1 MCRQPCN
8 ILVISWLCI
17 PHQPGYRSK
26 ILGKTIACTVR
37 HNRIG
42 KMQYGCVSLR
52 MRFFPKILERWNEFY
67 QGLRH
72 CLTAKALGPRLVSD
86 LPSSFSQVVNNLFQT
101 CCNKLETSSANTTC
115 WQLVNR
121 LITTCLQT
129 CNSLCIFT
137 RVYNFHCW
145 PEMLIEEDDTV
156 GPDVITEQDE
166 PIVERM
172 ETFSKD
178 KVNSTNDVTN
188 IHRRLVFL
196 LRNFYLI
203 FV

>member
-1 MCRQPCN
+1 
-8 ILVISWLCI
+8 
-17 PHQPGYRSK
+17 
-26 ILGKTIACTVR
+26 
-37 HNRIG
+37 
-42 KMQYGCVSLR
+42 
-52 MRFFPKILERWNEFY
+52 
-67 QGLRH
+67 
-72 CLTAKALGPRLVSD
+72 
-86 LPSSFSQVVNNLFQT
+86 
-101 CCNKLETSSANTTC
+101 
-115 WQLVNR
+115 
-121 LITTCLQT
+121 
-129 CNSLCIFT
+129 
-137 RVYNFHCW
+137 
-145 PEMLIEEDDTV
+145 MLIEEDDTV